1 MGAAARCEQP
11 AAGHRAGRVAH
22 GRRPV
27 ERGGHQGRGVGQPHG
42 RVGRQRLDARAA
54 DLVELHRLAEPRA
67 ARRQLHLRSART
79 STARS
84 PSADR
89 RDWSRGDD
97 AAEPAARRGGSG
109 PGGDVGS
116 DRGRAVPRLRWNLA
130 GGGLAVR
137 LLDVRAALDSA
148 GGSVGPAGAR
158 DRHRMNSVSPNLTAS
173 SRNRWVRLGLQTA
186 FGIALLWLWIRT
198 VSLTD
203 VASHIRVQRWWVLP
217 LMVLIFVITSVMR
230 ARRWQW
236 LLRSLAP
243 VGMVRAF
250 AMNAAGGLLNYVL
263 PIRSGDAARAWWL
276 WRRHRVPA
284 GSALATIVIDKACDL
299 AAVAVVLALL
309 EVLALAGIVNTPRGL
324 LGAATLAVALLSAVL
339 GTALLGPRLARSWV
353 ARRLLPARFDSAI
366 AGQAFAFRAGARG
379 LWTPALAGR
388 LAFLTVLALAIDAFN
403 FTLLFAAVGVS
414 VPIFKA
420 MAAYPALLLSFAIP
434 AGPGYLGNL
443 EVAGSLVLHGGL
455 GLATPVAAGAIVL
468 YHAIT
473 AGNALVLGL
482 LSFFLVGGR
491 RRVRAGGPRRIAVFH
506 CGFTYSGG
514 GERIVIE
521 EVLGLRRR
529 GYDAEC
535 YAPTVD
541 QSRCYPDLIGDVR
554 VKTFLPQLPRW
565 FPLREAVQMAA
576 TSLLMPLYAWRF
588 RGVDAIVGCNQPS
601 AWIAWWAARLMD
613 VPYVVYL
620 NQPNRLVYPRSI
632 DRETGWVSNA
642 DYRLLAAIVLRAT
655 RFVASADRR
664 SVQEADQLL
673 VNGDYIG
680 DIIRRTYRRE
690 AIDCPAGCHV
700 ASSGFPLPVDAR
712 FSGGLTINGFP
723 IRRPYV
729 LLTNRHYP
737 QKRFDL
743 AIRAMADVRKR
754 HPRVQLVVPGPATSH
769 TASLRALVDDLGLE
783 DAVLFLGPIAEDEL
797 QKLYE
802 GAAVYVY
809 PAPEEDFG
817 MGVIESMAKGVP
829 VVAWNQ
835 AGPTVTVGPGTGYL
849 AEPLDVND
857 YAAGITRL
865 LDDKAKNQAT
875 GECAVEWA
883 RRFDWERHIDTM
895 ERAVL
900 EVARA
905 HEQIAAEAAT
915 A

>member
-1 MGAAARCEQP
+1 VNRW
-11 AAGHRAGRVAH
+11 
-22 GRRPV
+22 
-27 ERGGHQGRGVGQPHG
+27 
-42 RVGRQRLDARAA
+42 L
-54 DLVELHRLAEPRA
+54 RLA
-67 ARRQLHLRSART
+67 
-79 STARS
+79 
-84 PSADR
+84 
-89 RDWSRGDD
+89 
-97 AAEPAARRGGSG
+97 
-109 PGGDVGS
+109 
-116 DRGRAVPRLRWNLA
+116 
-130 GGGLAVR
+130 
-137 LLDVRAALDSA
+137 
-148 GGSVGPAGAR
+148 
-158 DRHRMNSVSPNLTAS
+158 
-173 SRNRWVRLGLQTA
+173 LQTA
-186 FGIALLWLWIRT
+186 IGLVLLWLWLRT
-198 VSLTD
+198 VSLPEVMSHARVHSWWP
-203 VASHIRVQRWWVLP
+203 VALMIVLF
-217 LMVLIFVITSVMR
+217 LLTSIIR
-230 ARRWQW
+230 ARRWLL
-236 LLRSLAP
+236 LLRPLAP

-250 AMNAAGGLLNYVL
+250 AMNSAGGLLNYVL

-299 AAVAVVLALL
+299 AAVALVLAFL
-309 EVLALAGIVNTPRGL
+309 EVIALTGLVSTPRGL
-324 LGAATLAVALLSAVL
+324 LGAAALAVALLAAVL
-339 GTALLGPRLARSWV
+339 GTALVGPRLARSWL
-353 ARRLLPARFDSAI
+353 ARRLLPARFATAI

-388 LAFLTVLALAIDAFN
+388 LAVLTVLALVIDAFN
-403 FTLLFAAVGVS
+403 FTLLFDAVGIS
-414 VPIFKA
+414 VPPLKA
-420 MAAYPALLLSFAIP
+420 MAAYPALLLSFAVP
-434 AGPGYLGNL
+434 AGPGYVGNL
-443 EVAGSLVLHGGL
+443 EVAGSLVLGGGL
-455 GLATPVAAGAIVL
+455 GLAPAVAAGAIVL

-473 AGNALVLGL
+473 AGNALALGL
-482 LSFFLVGGR
+482 LGFLLVGGR
-491 RRVRAGGPRRIAVFH
+491 RRVRAGGPRRVAVFH

-529 GYDAEC
+529 GYEVEC

-541 QSRCYPDLIGDVR
+541 QSRCYPDLIGEVR
-554 VKTFLPQLPRW
+554 VRTFLPQLPRW
-565 FPLREAVQMAA
+565 FPFREAAQMAA

-613 VPYVVYL
+613 VPYIVYL
-620 NQPNRLVYPRSI
+620 NQPNRLVYPRNI
-632 DRETGWVSNA
+632 DRETGWVANA
-642 DYRLLAAIVLRAT
+642 DYRLLAAVVLRAT
-655 RFVASADRR
+655 RFVAWADRR

-700 ASSGFPLPVDAR
+700 ASSGFPLPVEAR
-712 FSGGLTINGFP
+712 FSGGLTINGYP

-743 AIRAMADVRKR
+743 AIRAIAEVRKV
-754 HPRVQLVVPGPATSH
+754 HPRVQLVVPGPFTAH
-769 TASLRALVDDLGLE
+769 TESLKALVAELGLL

-829 VVAWNQ
+829 VVVWNQ
-835 AGPTVTVGPGTGYL
+835 AGPTVTVGPGTGHL
-849 AEPLDVND
+849 AEPLEVSD
-857 YAAGITRL
+857 YAAGVARL
-865 LDDKAKNQAT
+865 LDDPAANQAT
-875 GECAVEWA
+875 GERAFEWA
-883 RRFDWERHIDTM
+883 RRFDWERHLDTL
-895 ERAVL
+895 EKAVL

-905 HEQIAAEAAT
+905 HERIAAEAAT

>member
-1 MGAAARCEQP
+1 VNRW
-11 AAGHRAGRVAH
+11 
-22 GRRPV
+22 
-27 ERGGHQGRGVGQPHG
+27 
-42 RVGRQRLDARAA
+42 L
-54 DLVELHRLAEPRA
+54 RLA
-67 ARRQLHLRSART
+67 
-79 STARS
+79 
-84 PSADR
+84 
-89 RDWSRGDD
+89 
-97 AAEPAARRGGSG
+97 
-109 PGGDVGS
+109 
-116 DRGRAVPRLRWNLA
+116 
-130 GGGLAVR
+130 
-137 LLDVRAALDSA
+137 
-148 GGSVGPAGAR
+148 
-158 DRHRMNSVSPNLTAS
+158 
-173 SRNRWVRLGLQTA
+173 LQTA
-186 FGIALLWLWIRT
+186 IGLGLLWLWLRT

-203 VASHIRVQRWWVLP
+203 VISHARVHSRAAVVAMIALF
-217 LMVLIFVITSVMR
+217 LLTSVIR
-230 ARRWQW
+230 ARRWLL
-236 LLRSLAP
+236 LLRPLAP

-299 AAVAVVLALL
+299 AAVAVVLAVL
-309 EVLALAGIVNTPRGL
+309 EVVALTGAISTPSGL
-324 LGAATLAVALLSAVL
+324 LGAAALAVALLSAVL
-339 GTALLGPRLARSWV
+339 GTAVIGPRLARSWV
-353 ARRLLPARFDSAI
+353 ARRLLPARFASAI

-388 LAFLTVLALAIDAFN
+388 LAFLTILALAIDAFN
-403 FTLLFAAVGVS
+403 FTLLFTAVGIS
-414 VPIFKA
+414 VPTLKA

-491 RRVRAGGPRRIAVFH
+491 RRAKAGRPRRIAVFH

-529 GYDAEC
+529 GYEVEC

-541 QSRCYPDLIGDVR
+541 QARCFPDLIGDVR
-554 VKTFLPQLPRW
+554 VRTFLPQLPRW
-565 FPLREAVQMAA
+565 FPFREAAQMAA
-576 TSLLMPLYAWRF
+576 TSLLMPVYAWRF

-632 DRETGWVSNA
+632 DRETGWVANA

-655 RFVASADRR
+655 RFVAWADRR

-680 DIIRRTYRRE
+680 DIIRRTYRRD

-700 ASSGFPLPVDAR
+700 ASSGFPLPIDVR
-712 FSGGLTINGFP
+712 FAGGLTINGFP

-743 AIRAMADVRKR
+743 AIRAMAEVRKR
-754 HPRVQLVVPGPATSH
+754 HPRVQLVVPGPPTSH
-769 TASLRALVDDLGLE
+769 TATLRALVAELGLG

-835 AGPTVTVGPGTGYL
+835 AGPTVTVGPGTGHL
-849 AEPLDVND
+849 SEPLEVGD
-857 YAAGITRL
+857 YAEGISRL
-865 LDDKAKNQAT
+865 LEDPAENQAT
-875 GECAVEWA
+875 GERAFEWA
-883 RRFDWERHIDTM
+883 RRFDWERHLDIL

-900 EVARA
+900 DVARS
-905 HEQIAAEAAT
+905 HEQVAAEAAT

>member
-1 MGAAARCEQP
+1 MNRW
-11 AAGHRAGRVAH
+11 
-22 GRRPV
+22 
-27 ERGGHQGRGVGQPHG
+27 
-42 RVGRQRLDARAA
+42 L
-54 DLVELHRLAEPRA
+54 RLA
-67 ARRQLHLRSART
+67 
-79 STARS
+79 
-84 PSADR
+84 
-89 RDWSRGDD
+89 
-97 AAEPAARRGGSG
+97 
-109 PGGDVGS
+109 V
-116 DRGRAVPRLRWNLA
+116 
-130 GGGLAVR
+130 
-137 LLDVRAALDSA
+137 
-148 GGSVGPAGAR
+148 
-158 DRHRMNSVSPNLTAS
+158 
-173 SRNRWVRLGLQTA
+173 QTA
-186 FGIALLWLWIRT
+186 FGLGLLWLWLRT
-198 VSLTD
+198 VSLPE
-203 VASHIRVQRWWVLP
+203 VASHARVQSWPAVAVMIL
-217 LMVLIFVITSVMR
+217 LFLLTSIIR
-230 ARRWQW
+230 ARRWLL
-236 LLRSLAP
+236 LLRPLAP

-250 AMNAAGGLLNYVL
+250 AMNGAGSLLNYVL

-299 AAVAVVLALL
+299 AAVALVLGVLELVALSG
-309 EVLALAGIVNTPRGL
+309 AINAPRGL
-324 LGAATLAVALLSAVL
+324 LGAAALAIALLGAVL
-339 GTALLGPRLARSWV
+339 GTALLGPRLARSGL
-353 ARRLLPARFDSAI
+353 AGRLLPARFASAI

-388 LAFLTVLALAIDAFN
+388 LALLTAVALVIDAFN
-403 FTLLFAAVGVS
+403 FTLLFVAVGVP
-414 VPIFKA
+414 VPTLQA

-443 EVAGSLVLHGGL
+443 EVAGALVLGGGL
-455 GLATPVAAGAIVL
+455 GLAPAVAAGAIVL

-473 AGNALVLGL
+473 AGNVLVLGL

-491 RRVRAGGPRRIAVFH
+491 RRARAGRPRRIAVFH

-529 GYDAEC
+529 GYEVEC

-541 QSRCYPDLIGDVR
+541 QFRCYPDLIGDVR
-554 VKTFLPQLPRW
+554 VRTFLPQLPRW
-565 FPLREAVQMAA
+565 FPFREAAQMAA
-576 TSLLMPLYAWRF
+576 TSVLMPLYAWRF

-620 NQPNRLVYPRSI
+620 NQPNRLVYPRNV
-632 DRETGWVSNA
+632 DRETGWVANA
-642 DYRLLAAIVLRAT
+642 DYRLLAAIVMRAT
-655 RFVASADRR
+655 RFVAWADRR

-680 DIIRRTYRRE
+680 DIIRHTYRRE

-712 FSGGLTINGFP
+712 FSGGLTINGYP

-743 AIRAMADVRKR
+743 TIKAMAAVHER
-754 HPRVQLVVPGPATSH
+754 HPRVQLVIPGPPTSH
-769 TASLRALVDDLGLE
+769 TASLKELVAELGLT
-783 DAVLFLGPIAEDEL
+783 DIVLFLGPIAEDEL

-835 AGPTVTVGPGTGYL
+835 AGPTVTVGPRTGYL
-849 AEPLDVND
+849 AQPLVVAD
-857 YAAGITRL
+857 YAAGISEL
-865 LDDKAKNQAT
+865 LDDPAANQAT
-875 GECAVEWA
+875 GERAFEWA
-883 RRFDWERHIDTM
+883 RRFDWERHLDTL
-895 ERAVL
+895 ENAVL
-900 EVARA
+900 DVARS
-905 HEQIAAEAAT
+905 HERVAAEAAT

>member
-1 MGAAARCEQP
+1 VNRW
-11 AAGHRAGRVAH
+11 
-22 GRRPV
+22 
-27 ERGGHQGRGVGQPHG
+27 
-42 RVGRQRLDARAA
+42 L
-54 DLVELHRLAEPRA
+54 RLA
-67 ARRQLHLRSART
+67 
-79 STARS
+79 
-84 PSADR
+84 
-89 RDWSRGDD
+89 
-97 AAEPAARRGGSG
+97 
-109 PGGDVGS
+109 
-116 DRGRAVPRLRWNLA
+116 
-130 GGGLAVR
+130 
-137 LLDVRAALDSA
+137 
-148 GGSVGPAGAR
+148 
-158 DRHRMNSVSPNLTAS
+158 
-173 SRNRWVRLGLQTA
+173 LQTA
-186 FGIALLWLWIRT
+186 VGVVLLWLWLRT
-198 VSLTD
+198 VSLSD
-203 VASHIRVQRWWVLP
+203 VISHARVHSWGAVVL
-217 LMVLIFVITSVMR
+217 MIVLALVTTLIR
-230 ARRWQW
+230 ARRWLL
-236 LLRSLAP
+236 LLRPLAP

-299 AAVAVVLALL
+299 AAVAAVLAIL
-309 EVLALAGIVNTPRGL
+309 EVVALTGAIATPSGL
-324 LGAATLAVALLSAVL
+324 LGAAALAIALLSAVL
-339 GTALLGPRLARSWV
+339 GTAILGPRLARSWV
-353 ARRLLPARFDSAI
+353 ARRLLPARFASGI

-379 LWTPALAGR
+379 LWTPALASR
-388 LAFLTVLALAIDAFN
+388 LAFLTILALAIDAFN
-403 FTLLFAAVGVS
+403 FTLLFTAVGIS
-414 VPIFKA
+414 VPALKA

-455 GLATPVAAGAIVL
+455 GLSAPVAAGAIVL

-473 AGNALVLGL
+473 AGNALALGL
-482 LSFFLVGGR
+482 VGFFLVGGR
-491 RRVRAGGPRRIAVFH
+491 RRAKAGGPRRIAVFH

-529 GYDAEC
+529 GYEVEC

-541 QSRCYPDLIGDVR
+541 QSRCFPDLIGDVR
-554 VKTFLPQLPRW
+554 VRTFLPQLPRW
-565 FPLREAVQMAA
+565 FPFREAVQMAA

-620 NQPNRLVYPRSI
+620 NQPNRLVYPRKI
-632 DRETGWVSNA
+632 DRETGWVANA

-655 RFVASADRR
+655 RFVAWADRR
-664 SVQEADQLL
+664 SVQEADLLL

-680 DIIRRTYRRE
+680 DIIRRTYRSE
-690 AIDCPAGCHV
+690 ATDCPAGCHV
-700 ASSGFPLPVDAR
+700 VSSGFPLPLDAR

-743 AIRAMADVRKR
+743 AIKAMAEVRR
-754 HPRVQLVVPGPATSH
+754 QHPRVQLVIPGPATSH
-769 TASLRALVDDLGLE
+769 TESLKALVTELE
-783 DAVLFLGPIAEDEL
+783 LTDAVFFLGAIAEDEL

-835 AGPTVTVGPGTGYL
+835 AGPTVTVGPGTGHL
-849 AEPLDVND
+849 AEPLVVSD
-857 YAAGITRL
+857 YAAGISRL
-865 LDDKAKNQAT
+865 LDSPAENQAT
-875 GECAVEWA
+875 GERAFEWA
-883 RRFDWERHIDTM
+883 RRFDWERHLDIL

-900 EVARA
+900 DVARS
-905 HEQIAAEAAT
+905 HEQVAAEAAT

>member
-1 MGAAARCEQP
+1 M
-11 AAGHRAGRVAH
+11 
-22 GRRPV
+22 
-27 ERGGHQGRGVGQPHG
+27 
-42 RVGRQRLDARAA
+42 
-54 DLVELHRLAEPRA
+54 
-67 ARRQLHLRSART
+67 
-79 STARS
+79 
-84 PSADR
+84 
-89 RDWSRGDD
+89 
-97 AAEPAARRGGSG
+97 
-109 PGGDVGS
+109 
-116 DRGRAVPRLRWNLA
+116 
-130 GGGLAVR
+130 
-137 LLDVRAALDSA
+137 
-148 GGSVGPAGAR
+148 
-158 DRHRMNSVSPNLTAS
+158 
-173 SRNRWVRLGLQTA
+173 NRWLRLVLQTA
-186 FGIALLWLWIRT
+186 LGLVLLWLWLRT
-198 VSLTD
+198 VSLTE
-203 VASHIRVQRWWVLP
+203 VMSHARVHSWAPVL
-217 LMVLIFVITSVMR
+217 LMIALFLLTSLIR
-230 ARRWQW
+230 ARRWLI
-236 LLRSLAP
+236 LLRPLAP

-284 GSALATIVIDKACDL
+284 GSALATIVVDKACDL
-299 AAVAVVLALL
+299 AAVAFVLALL
-309 EVLALAGIVNTPRGL
+309 EVIALTGIVSAPRGL
-324 LGAATLAVALLSAVL
+324 LGAAALAVALLVAVL
-339 GTALLGPRLARSWV
+339 GTALLGPRLARSWL
-353 ARRLLPARFDSAI
+353 AKRLLPSRFATAI

-379 LWTPALAGR
+379 LWTPALASR
-388 LAFLTVLALAIDAFN
+388 LALLTVLALVIDAFN
-403 FTLLFAAVGVS
+403 FTLLFAAVGIS
-414 VPIFKA
+414 VPPLKA
-420 MAAYPALLLSFAIP
+420 MAAYPALLLSFAVP
-434 AGPGYLGNL
+434 AGPGYVGNL
-443 EVAGSLVLHGGL
+443 EVAGSLVLGGGL
-455 GLATPVAAGAIVL
+455 GLAPAVAAGAIVL
-468 YHAIT
+468 YHALT
-473 AGNALVLGL
+473 AGYALVLGL
-482 LSFFLVGGR
+482 LGFLLVGGR
-491 RRVRAGGPRRIAVFH
+491 RAVRAGGPRRVAVFH

-529 GYDAEC
+529 GYDVEC

-541 QSRCYPDLIGDVR
+541 ESRCYPDLIGEARVR
-554 VKTFLPQLPRW
+554 TFLPQLPRW

-620 NQPNRLVYPRSI
+620 NQPNRLVYPRNI
-632 DRETGWVSNA
+632 DRETGWVANA

-655 RFVASADRR
+655 RFVAWADRR

-690 AIDCPAGCHV
+690 AADCPAGCHV
-700 ASSGFPLPVDAR
+700 AASGFPLPVDAR
-712 FSGGLTINGFP
+712 FAGGLTINGYP

-743 AIRAMADVRKR
+743 AIRAIAEVRKL
-754 HPRVQLVVPGPATSH
+754 HPRVQLVIPGPFTTH
-769 TASLRALVDDLGLE
+769 TESLQALVAELGLAE
-783 DAVLFLGPIAEDEL
+783 AVLFLGPIAEDEL

-835 AGPTVTVGPGTGYL
+835 AGPTVTVGPGTGHL
-849 AEPLDVND
+849 AEPLVVSD
-857 YAAGITRL
+857 YAAGISRL
-865 LDDKAKNQAT
+865 LDDPSENQAT
-875 GECAVEWA
+875 GTRAFEWA

-895 ERAVL
+895 EKVVL
-900 EVARA
+900 EVARS
-905 HEQIAAEAAT
+905 HERFAAEAAT